1 MTPSPVETPLT
12 TIAHTIQLSVA
23 PVFLLT
29 SLATFLGVL
38 STRLGR
44 IVDRARVMSDRLP
57 AAAPGARDAIR
68 EEMAL
73 LHRRRHLVNMAMTS
87 GVSAALLVCLLIA
100 SAFGGSILRYDVSKL
115 LAALFVGAMFAF
127 IAALVLFLRE
137 ILIAVAAVR
146 IDPG

>member
-38 STRLGR
+38 SARLGR
-44 IVDRARVMSDRLP
+44 IVDRARVMADRL
-57 AAAPGARDAIR
+57 AAAPPGAREAVR
-68 EEMAL
+68 EELAL

-100 SAFGGSILRYDVSKL
+100 SAFAGSILSVEVSRL
-115 LAALFVGAMFAF
+115 LAALFVAAMIAF